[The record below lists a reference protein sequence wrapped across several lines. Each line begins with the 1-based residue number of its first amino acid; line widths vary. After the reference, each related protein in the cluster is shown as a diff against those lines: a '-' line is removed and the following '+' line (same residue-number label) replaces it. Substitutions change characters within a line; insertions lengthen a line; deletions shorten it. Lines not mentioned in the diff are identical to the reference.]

1 LRPLGLIWAIT
12 VVFAL
17 LGVPVAYLL
26 DSEGIMFALVSRV
39 EERYVFEAYAWTCI
53 AFVIVVAVVIS
64 LGVHKNE
71 NTFLSKPMP
80 IKSQQ
85 YYNTAWLSIL
95 SLSLVATSFLFVSSG
110 FTIPL
115 LDLVSNPE
123 IYLLQRTEARA
134 NINQNLLNI
143 NLLFLCPLSVCIA
156 AFFLTKRRR
165 LKLAISISNILLV
178 AGFSLAKSP
187 VAMAFF
193 IIVIF
198 YSCMKP
204 VNIMKLARYGVLLIA
219 VMIPLFMAADSGRG
233 TWGANR
239 NVMEIVGGRIFYG
252 QWAGLPYFFNIYEKK
267 RAPLGT
273 LLPTYLQV
281 GKGGRWSYKGEESP
295 ARQAIRGVTGYKDL
309 EASGV
314 GVAVT
319 FFIGE
324 AYAVWGYSGIIAA
337 SLIVGLQTYLLTLI
351 FSSWPRTVWSMFL
364 YSWFVYKIGI
374 GITTGFSAFLFSS
387 SAYLLVILLI
397 ITLLTYAH
405 RNSLLL
411 APALEK
417 PKEVIDAE
425 G

>member
-1 LRPLGLIWAIT
+1 MAT
-12 VVFAL
+12 VFAL
-17 LGVPVAYLL
+17 LGVPFAYLL
-26 DSEGIMFALVSRV
+26 DHDGIMFALVSRV
-39 EERYVFEAYAWTCI
+39 EERFVFEAYAWTCV
-53 AFVIVVAVVIS
+53 AFLIVSVVVIG
-64 LGVHKNE
+64 LRVHKNE
-71 NTFLSKPMP
+71 NVFLSKPMP
-80 IKSQQ
+80 KKSQR
-85 YYNTAWLSIL
+85 YYDVAWLGIL
-95 SLSLVATSFLFVSSG
+95 AMSLIATSVLFVSAGYS
-110 FTIPL
+110 IPL
-115 LDLVSNPE
+115 FDLASNPA

-156 AFFLTKRRR
+156 AFFLARRR
-165 LKLAISISNILLV
+165 AVKLAISIANILLV

-204 VNIMKLARYGVLLIA
+204 IKIMKLARYGVLLIA
-219 VMIPLFMAADSGRG
+219 IMVPLFLAADPGRG

-252 QWAGLPYFFNIYEKK
+252 QWAGLPYFFDIYENK

-273 LLPTYLQV
+273 LLPPYLQV
-281 GKGGRWSYKGEESP
+281 GDGGRWSYKGEEAP

-324 AYAVWGYSGIIAA
+324 AYAVWGYSGIIVA
-337 SLIVGLQTYLLTLI
+337 SLVVGLQIYFMTLI
-351 FSSWPRTVWSMFL
+351 FSVWPRTIWSMFL

-374 GITTGFSAFLFSS
+374 GVTTGFSAFLFSS
-387 SAYLLVILLI
+387 AAYLLFFLLI
-397 ITLLTYAH
+397 ITVLTFAH
-405 RNSLLL
+405 RNSRS
-411 APALEK
+411 PVV
-417 PKEVIDAE
+417 VIDKSVRMNSVD

>member
-1 LRPLGLIWAIT
+1 M
-12 VVFAL
+12 
-17 LGVPVAYLL
+17 
-26 DSEGIMFALVSRV
+26 DHEGIMFALLSRV
-39 EERYVFEAYAWTCI
+39 ENRYVFEAYAWTCI
-53 AFVIVVAVVIS
+53 AFVIVAVVVITMR
-64 LGVHKNE
+64 VHKNE
-71 NTFLSKPMP
+71 NAFLSKPVP
-80 IKSQQ
+80 NKSQQ
-85 YYNTAWLSIL
+85 YYNSAWLGIL
-95 SLSLVATSFLFVSSG
+95 ALSLVATVFLFVSSG
-110 FTIPL
+110 FSIPL
-115 LDLVSNPE
+115 LDLVSNPA

-165 LKLAISISNILLV
+165 LKLAISVSNILLV

-193 IIVIF
+193 IIFIF

-204 VNIMKLARYGVLLIA
+204 INIMKLVRYGALLIA
-219 VMIPLFMAADSGRG
+219 IMVPLFMAADPGRG

-252 QWAGLPYFFNIYEKK
+252 QWAGLPYFFDIYEKK

-281 GKGGRWSYKGEESP
+281 GEGGRWSYKGEESP
-295 ARQAIRGVTGYKDL
+295 ARQAMRGVTGYKNL

-324 AYAVWGYSGIIAA
+324 AYAVWGYSGIIVA
-337 SLIVGLQTYLLTLI
+337 SLIVGIQIYLLTLV

-387 SAYLLVILLI
+387 SAYLLLILVV
-397 ITLLTYAH
+397 ITLMTYAH
-405 RNSLLL
+405 RSSLLL
-411 APALEK
+411 TPVLEK
-417 PKEVIDAE
+417 PDEAADAKD
-425 G
+425 